1 MLELT
6 LEDGDCEEL
15 GLREILSDGL
25 SETER
30 LGLRE
35 TLTLGDR
42 LGLRDGDKEMDKE
55 GDDTSRASVTA
66 YSLPYSNPY
75 IGHSYSATCD
85 KCGELSGHDYL
96 KQINLIVTVPVG
108 VRYLVQVIVNP
119 SASNDL
125 SVPV

>member
-1 MLELT
+1 MLKLT

-55 GDDTSRASVTA
+55 GDDTSRASVIA
-66 YSLPYSNPY
+66 YSVAY
-75 IGHSYSATCD
+75 
-85 KCGELSGHDYL
+85 
-96 KQINLIVTVPVG
+96 
-108 VRYLVQVIVNP
+108 
-119 SASNDL
+119 
-125 SVPV
+125 